1 LYTRREIPGSARTLG
16 DPSAGR
22 AVAAPLPVAENATM
36 PGNLNT
42 PFWHPLF
49 WHLWIA
55 LLAGGTALAA
65 PPLSTEDTAT
75 LRARFQTRQR
85 ETITFSTTVV
95 QTLAL
100 PGLRDPV
107 VSQGTLA
114 YRAPDRLRLDFTKP
128 AGEFVLILGDRIFIQ
143 KTGARL
149 AEKSLREDSA
159 GKPFL
164 SLLGLL
170 RGQPAEE
177 ESDYTQ
183 EIRREGDRYTVV
195 LTRNADAST
204 QMPARIR
211 NHIAADT
218 LEVREVEVD
227 LPSGGVLSYRFGAI
241 TRNAALDP
249 ARFAAPTSRELR

>member
-1 LYTRREIPGSARTLG
+1 
-16 DPSAGR
+16 
-22 AVAAPLPVAENATM
+22 M
-36 PGNLNT
+36 PGNVHLT
-42 PFWHPLF
+42 FWHPLF
-49 WHLWIA
+49 WHPLFWIA
-55 LLAGGTALAA
+55 LLAGSTALAA
-65 PPLSTEDTAT
+65 PPLSTEDASA

-85 ETITFSTTVV
+85 ETLTWPAAFV
-95 QTLAL
+95 QTLAV

-128 AGEFVLILGDRIFIQ
+128 AGELVLVLGDRLFIQ

-183 EIRREGDRYTVV
+183 EVRREGDHYVVV

-204 QMPARIR
+204 QMPARIANR
-211 NHIAADT
+211 IAADT
-218 LEVREVEVD
+218 LREVVVD
-227 LPSGGVLSYRFGAI
+227 LPSGGVLSYRFDAI
-241 TRNAALDP
+241 TRNAPLDA
-249 ARFAAPTSRELR
+249 ARFAAPTDPTSRELR

>member
-1 LYTRREIPGSARTLG
+1 MPPCPATSIPHSGIPDSGIPYSGL
-16 DPSAGR
+16 PSW
-22 AVAAPLPVAENATM
+22 P
-36 PGNLNT
+36 
-42 PFWHPLF
+42 
-49 WHLWIA
+49 
-55 LLAGGTALAA
+55 AA
-65 PPLSTEDTAT
+65 PPSPRRRSPPKTPAA

-85 ETITFSTTVV
+85 ETLTWSATVV
-95 QTLAL
+95 QTLTL

-128 AGEFVLILGDRIFIQ
+128 AGEFVLILGDRLFIQ

-183 EIRREGDRYTVV
+183 EVRREGDHYVVV

-204 QMPARIR
+204 QMPARIANR
-211 NHIAADT
+211 IAADT
-218 LEVREVEVD
+218 LEVREVVVD
-227 LPSGGVLSYRFGAI
+227 LPSGGVLSYRFDAI
-241 TRNAALDP
+241 TRNGPLDA
-249 ARFAAPTSRELR
+249 ARFAAPTDPTSRELR